1 VGDRERQRR
10 FDKSPV
16 PLPAALLVALALHV
30 CAVPLVVSLF
40 KGPGHAPDKKVTKV
54 KMVPMTGDG
63 RIARPN
69 MKSKEQIE
77 REKEKEKEQLAEKK
91 PDEPVLPKDLKGQ
104 IVDIPP
110 TADSTAPKDAKYLSE
125 HNTNVDKETVSR
137 NQQQNYGNAM
147 NELTVARK
155 SEGVSSPQVGG
166 NPDVIEIG
174 PDAQRSTRAKDKK
187 KQDAKAAQA
196 PQLEFPRVAEQDRL
210 ALALDPRMGTLKN
223 REAKEEIAGNGTKLR
238 IAPGREGQEAQ
249 SDPGH
254 APKLGKAV
262 ADLVPTMG
270 VLSRIAGAPAP
281 DALDEQEGEGTF
293 LKSREFVYAG
303 FFNRMKK
310 GVSQHWNPVGE
321 FRRRD
326 PNGNVYG
333 QLTRT
338 TMLQITLAKDGK
350 LKDAV
355 VMRSSGLD
363 FLDAEAVNAFRRAEP
378 FNNPPPALADGSGN
392 ITFQF
397 GFTLEF
403 RDGGGFRMPL

>member
-1 VGDRERQRR
+1 MGDRDRQRK

-16 PLPAALLVALALHV
+16 PLPAALLVALAVHLLLAPIAIH
-30 CAVPLVVSLF
+30 LF
-40 KGPGHAPDKKVTKV
+40 SGPSHPGEKKVTKV
-54 KMVPMTGDG
+54 RMVPMTNDG

-69 MKSKEQIE
+69 VKSKEQIE
-77 REKEKEKEQLAEKK
+77 REKEKEQEKLAEKQLEEQK
-91 PDEPVLPKDLKGQ
+91 QKDLKGQ
-104 IVDIPP
+104 IVDLPP
-110 TADSTAPKDAKYLSE
+110 TPDNTPPKDAKYLSE
-125 HNTNVDKETVSR
+125 HNTNTEKETVSR

-166 NPDVIEIG
+166 NPNVIEIG
-174 PDAQRSTRAKDKK
+174 PDANKSDQNKNKK

-196 PQLEFPRVAEQDRL
+196 PQLEFPKIASQDKL
-210 ALALDPRMGTLKN
+210 ALALDPRLGTMKN
-223 REAKEEIAGNGTKLR
+223 REQKEEVAGNGEKLR
-238 IAPGREGQEAQ
+238 IAPGHEGQEAQ
-249 SDPGH
+249 QDPGR
-254 APKLGKAV
+254 APKVGRAV

-270 VLSRIAGAPAP
+270 QLSRVAGAPAP
-281 DALDEQEGEGTF
+281 DAIDEQEGEGTF

-310 GVSQHWNPVGE
+310 GVSQQWNPVVE
-321 FRRRD
+321 IRRRD
-326 PNGNVYG
+326 PSGNVYG
-333 QLTRT
+333 QITRT

-378 FNNPPPALADGSGN
+378 FMNPPPALADGNGN
-392 ITFQF
+392 ITFSF

-403 RDGGGFRMPL
+403 REGGGLGRF